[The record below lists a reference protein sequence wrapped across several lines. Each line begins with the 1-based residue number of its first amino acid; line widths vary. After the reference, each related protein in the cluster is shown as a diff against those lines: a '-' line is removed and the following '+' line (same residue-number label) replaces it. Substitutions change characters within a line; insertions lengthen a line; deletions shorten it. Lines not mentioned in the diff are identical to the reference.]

1 MKIIFL
7 DVDGVLNT
15 SKTFK
20 RVYDLFKNTG
30 KKELEIDLFRLEYL
44 KQIIDQTGAK
54 IVLSSSWRRFFDKID
69 NKIIPLNEKGRSFY
83 DLLNN
88 YDIGIYDKLN
98 NDFDNSR
105 EELVIDWLSKRDDV
119 ESFIMI
125 DDEPSLFNVLIDRLI
140 VTSNVKNNQI
150 LTNMD
155 DCYGLCERHIE
166 VAKDMLKSK
175 IKIKKI

>member
-20 RVYDLFKNTG
+20 MVYDLFKNTG

-69 NKIIPLNEKGRSFY
+69 NKIIPLNEKGRDFY
-83 DLLNN
+83 NLLNN
-88 YDIGIYDKLN
+88 YGIEIYDKLN
-98 NDFDNSR
+98 NELCNSR
-105 EELVIDWLSKRDDV
+105 EKLVIEWLSKRDGI

-125 DDEPSLFNVLIDRLI
+125 DDEPSLFDSLLDNLI
-140 VTSNVKNNQI
+140 VTSKVKSNQI

-155 DCYGLCERHIE
+155 DCYGLCENHIE
-166 VAKDMLKSK
+166 VAKDMLNSK
-175 IKIKKI
+175 VKVKK

>member
-69 NKIIPLNEKGRSFY
+69 NKIIPLNEKGRDFY
-83 DLLNN
+83 NLLNN
-88 YDIGIYDKLN
+88 YGIEIYDKLN
-98 NDFDNSR
+98 NELCNSR
-105 EELVIDWLSKRDDV
+105 EKLVIEWLSKRDGI

-125 DDEPSLFNVLIDRLI
+125 DDEPSLFDSLLDNLI
-140 VTSNVKNNQI
+140 VTSKVKSNQI

-155 DCYGLCERHIE
+155 DCYGLCENHIE
-166 VAKDMLKSK
+166 VAKDMLNSK
-175 IKIKKI
+175 VKVKK

>member
-44 KQIIDQTGAK
+44 KQIIDETGAK
-54 IVLSSSWRRFFDKID
+54 TVLSSSWRRFFDKID

-83 DLLNN
+83 NLLNN
-88 YDIGIYDKLN
+88 YGIEIYDKLN
-98 NDFDNSR
+98 NELCNSR
-105 EELVIDWLSKRDDV
+105 EKLIIEWLSKRDDV

-125 DDEPSLFNVLIDRLI
+125 DDEPTLFNVLIDRLI
-140 VTSNVKNNQI
+140 VTSNVKKNQM

-155 DCYGLCERHIE
+155 DCFGLCERHIE